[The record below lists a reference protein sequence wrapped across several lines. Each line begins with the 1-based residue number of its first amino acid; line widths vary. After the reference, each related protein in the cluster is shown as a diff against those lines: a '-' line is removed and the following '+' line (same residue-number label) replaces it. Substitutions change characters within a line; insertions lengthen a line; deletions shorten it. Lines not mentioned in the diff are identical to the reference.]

1 MVGGDA
7 EEFELGAGGEG
18 VGQVGEAIAGE
29 HQFLQLGA
37 GAEGVWES
45 GDLVVGEDEPA
56 EVWGEGSGIDGAD
69 LIGLEADH
77 CEVRAGAEAGGK
89 VGERVIG
96 AEEDAEFVEAMEVVG
111 EGVEAV
117 AGEVED
123 FEGVGEGEDFG
134 GEVGE
139 AGLEVE
145 TGGAGEGAGAE
156 LIEGVHAGVGNRGE
170 GRADF
175 TQKMSE

>member
-1 MVGGDA
+1 
-7 EEFELGAGGEG
+7 
-18 VGQVGEAIAGE
+18 
-29 HQFLQLGA
+29 
-37 GAEGVWES
+37 
-45 GDLVVGEDEPA
+45 
-56 EVWGEGSGIDGAD
+56 
-69 LIGLEADH
+69 LIGFEADH
-77 CEVRAGAEAGGK
+77 GEVRAGTEAGGE

-139 AGLEVE
+139 ADLEVE

-170 GRADF
+170 GGADF
-175 TQKMSE
+175 TQNLSD

>member
-1 MVGGDA
+1 M
-7 EEFELGAGGEG
+7 
-18 VGQVGEAIAGE
+18 
-29 HQFLQLGA
+29 
-37 GAEGVWES
+37 
-45 GDLVVGEDEPA
+45 VVGEDEPA
-56 EVWGEGSGIDGAD
+56 EVLGEGGGVDGAD
-69 LIGLEADH
+69 LIGFEADH
-77 CEVRAGAEAGGK
+77 LEVRTGAEAGGE
-89 VGERVIG
+89 VGERVVG
-96 AEEDAEFVEAMEVVG
+96 AEEDAELVEAMEVVG

-139 AGLEVE
+139 AALEVE

-156 LIEGVHAGVGNRGE
+156 LLEGVHAGVGNSGE
-170 GRADF
+170 GGADF